1 MKNQPLLT
9 IAIPTYKRSAYLN
22 ETLKQ
27 LQSELKFC
35 DSYSVEILIS
45 DNASPDDTKAKVE
58 TAMDAGLSIR
68 YVRNSENIG
77 SDANIAQCFN
87 LASGH
92 YVLILGDD
100 DLFMDHTLLPFLEQL
115 ECKKYGVV
123 CLRPY
128 GFNQDFR
135 KEYPGKIGVAEL
147 YDNTGG
153 FLVGIGP
160 LMTLI
165 SSCAINK
172 NLLPGVD
179 ANNYCGEHLVQVHLV
194 IQAAIKSP
202 LNLFDHRYV
211 IACKRNNSGGY
222 DFAQVFVEYLSQVL
236 DKYKGVGLSEKDIHA
251 IENRLIVSYFPF
263 YLFKQRLYKQGD
275 IEATYLR
282 FNKRYL
288 GRIAFYFW
296 LYPTLK
302 LPRWFAILWGVFTTV
317 LGRILN
323 GDLLRGFKFALSNLT
338 KFLQIFG

>member
-1 MKNQPLLT
+1 MNNQPLLT
-9 IAIPTYKRSAYLN
+9 IAIPTYKRDAYLA

-35 DSYSVEILIS
+35 GSYSVEILIS
-45 DNASPDDTKAKVE
+45 DNASPDGTKVTVDA
-58 TAMDAGLSIR
+58 AMNAGLPIR
-68 YVRNSENIG
+68 YVCNSENIG

-87 LASGH
+87 MANGH

-100 DLFMDHTLLPFLEQL
+100 DLFMDNTLLPFLEQL

-128 GFNQDFR
+128 GFNQDFQ
-135 KEYPGKIGVAEL
+135 KEYPGKIGVAEV
-147 YDNTGG
+147 YENAGS

-172 NLLPGVD
+172 SLLLGVD
-179 ANNYCGEHLVQVHLV
+179 ANDYCGEHLVQVHLV

-211 IACKRNNSGGY
+211 IACKRNNSGNY
-222 DFAQVFVEYLSQVL
+222 DFAQVFVDYLSQVL
-236 DKYKGVGLSEKDIHA
+236 DKYKGLGLSEKDVYA
-251 IENRLIVSYFPF
+251 IENRLIVSYFPL

-282 FNKRYL
+282 FNNRYI
-288 GRIAFYFW
+288 GRVAFYFW

-302 LPRWFAILWGVFTTV
+302 LPRFFAILWGAFTTV

-323 GDLLRGFKFALSNLT
+323 GDLLRGVKFALSNLT
-338 KFLQIFG
+338 KLL

>member
-1 MKNQPLLT
+1 MKNRPLLT
-9 IAIPTYKRSAYLN
+9 IAIPTYKRDAYLA

-35 DSYSVEILIS
+35 DSYSVEILVS
-45 DNASPDDTKAKVE
+45 DNASPDGTKSTVE
-58 TAMDAGLSIR
+58 TAMDAGLPIR
-68 YVRNSENIG
+68 YVCNSENIG

-128 GFNQDFR
+128 GFDQDFR
-135 KEYPGKIGVAEL
+135 KEYPGKTGVAEV
-147 YDNTGG
+147 YDNAGS
-153 FLVGIGP
+153 FLAGIGP
-160 LMTLI
+160 IMTLI

-179 ANNYCGEHLVQVHLV
+179 ANEFCGEHLVQVHLV

-211 IACKRNNSGGY
+211 VACKRNNSGGY
-222 DFAQVFVEYLSQVL
+222 DFAQVFVEYLSRVL
-236 DKYKGVGLSEKDIHA
+236 DKYKGLGLSEKAIHA
-251 IENRLIVSYFPF
+251 IENRLIVGYFPF
-263 YLFKQRLYKQGD
+263 YLFKQRLYRQGD

-282 FNKRYL
+282 FNNRYV
-288 GRIAFYFW
+288 GRLAFYFW

-302 LPRWFAILWGVFTTV
+302 LPRWLAISWGAFTTL
-317 LGRILN
+317 LGRTLN
-323 GDLLRGFKFALSNLT
+323 GDLLRGVKFAWSNLT
-338 KFLQIFG
+338 KFL

>member
-1 MKNQPLLT
+1 MNNQPLLT
-9 IAIPTYKRSAYLN
+9 IAIPTYKRDAYLA
-22 ETLKQ
+22 ETLRQ

-35 DSYSVEILIS
+35 NSYSIEILIS
-45 DNASPDDTKAKVE
+45 DNASPDGTKTTVE
-58 TAMDAGLSIR
+58 NAMDAGLPIK
-68 YVRNSENIG
+68 YVRNSDNIG

-100 DLFMDHTLLPFLEQL
+100 DLFMDHTLQSFLEQL
-115 ECKKYGVV
+115 EGNKYGVV

-128 GFNQDFR
+128 GFNHDFR
-135 KEYPGKIGVAEL
+135 KEYPGKIGAAEV
-147 YDNTGG
+147 YGNVGG

-172 NLLPGVD
+172 SLLPGVD
-179 ANNYCGEHLVQVHLV
+179 ANDYCGEHLVQVHLV
-194 IQAAIKSP
+194 IQAAIKSQ
-202 LNLFDHRYV
+202 LNLFDRRYV
-211 IACKRNNSGGY
+211 IACKRNNSAGY
-222 DFAQVFVEYLSQVL
+222 DFAQVFVDYLSQVL

-275 IEATYLR
+275 IDAAYLR

-288 GRIAFYFW
+288 GRMTFYFW

-302 LPRWFAILWGVFTTV
+302 LPRWLAILWGAFTTV

-323 GDLLRGFKFALSNLT
+323 GDLLRGVKFALSNLT
-338 KFLQIFG
+338 KSL

>member
-9 IAIPTYKRSAYLN
+9 IAIPTYKRDAYLV

-35 DSYSVEILIS
+35 DSYLVEILVS
-45 DNASPDDTKAKVE
+45 DNSSPDGTKAAVE
-58 TAMDAGLSIR
+58 TAIDAGLPIR

-128 GFNQDFR
+128 GFDLDFR
-135 KEYPGKIGVAEL
+135 KEYPGQIGTAEV
-147 YDNTGG
+147 YDNVGK
-153 FLVGIGP
+153 FLTGIGP

-172 NLLPGVD
+172 DLLPSVD
-179 ANNYCGEHLVQVHLV
+179 ANNYFGEHLVQVHLV

-236 DKYKGVGLSEKDIHA
+236 DKYKGLGLSEKDIHA

-263 YLFKQRLYKQGD
+263 YLFKQRLYRQGD
-275 IEATYLR
+275 IEAAYMR
-282 FNKRYL
+282 FNNKYA
-288 GRIAFYFW
+288 GRLAFYFW

-302 LPRWFAILWGVFTTV
+302 LPRWLAILWGAFTTL
-317 LGRILN
+317 LGRTLN
-323 GDLLRGFKFALSNLT
+323 GDLLRGVKFAWSNLT
-338 KFLQIFG
+338 KFL